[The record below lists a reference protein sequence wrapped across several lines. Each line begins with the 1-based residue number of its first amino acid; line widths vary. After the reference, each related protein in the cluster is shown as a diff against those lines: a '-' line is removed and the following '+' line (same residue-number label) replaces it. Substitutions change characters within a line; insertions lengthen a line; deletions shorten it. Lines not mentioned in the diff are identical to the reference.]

1 MATLVTNQQEFL
13 TEVIQ
18 NILPGSKNL
27 YFLVGYFYFSG
38 FEEIYEQ
45 VEDKQLKIL
54 VGMNI
59 EKDLSNNIKEY
70 YVLQELNLSR
80 LEIKRNYY
88 TSFVDIFNDTDFF
101 DSDRKIKAFRAF
113 LRKIEEGILEIKKT
127 ASPNHSK
134 MYLFEHKDGHSQ
146 GGKLPG
152 TMITGSSNLTLSGLR
167 GQQEIN
173 VILYDEYKTGK
184 KIFDELWESA
194 IDIVTEANILEF
206 TEEVIDKIWYKKL
219 YSPYLF
225 YVRVLYEY
233 FSIKIDQEITFPSQI
248 TKGKYFNL
256 QYQLDAIKRALV
268 VIEEH
273 NGVLIS
279 DVVGLGKSIIASA
292 IAYNLRKKVIIIAPP
307 HLFDQW
313 DKEYRTLFNLNAVV
327 FGSGSI
333 HKALDQLQDVWHNEE
348 VLIIVDEAHKY
359 RNEDTDDYLKLHQL
373 CQGNKVI
380 LLTATPFNNRPQDVF
395 SMIKLFQIPSRS
407 TIRTVDNLSYKFTEM
422 IKEYKD
428 INKKRR
434 KKSISEKELRRRIED
449 LARKI
454 RFIMEPIIIRRS
466 RIDLDK
472 IDFYRKDLEK
482 QKIKYV
488 FAEPPI
494 IKEYYLG
501 SLTELY
507 LSTLTLLAKE
517 DRNFSVDKTDLEE
530 GTGYIGTRYKS
541 AHYIIDLEK
550 FRKSITNEHADVES
564 IGIAQINLAKFMQR
578 LLVGRFESSLNAFKK
593 TLESMILSME
603 NIQKFYEKLKRVP
616 IYKKG
621 KLPSPDALLD
631 DLNDDALAE
640 ISDYSFEEE
649 LKKEYEKGL
658 VFVPTKDLKE
668 SFIIHLKHDI
678 KLLKQIYKNWF
689 EDGIQDDPKLESFTK
704 EIVKQLKDDPKR
716 KIVVFS
722 EYTDTARY
730 VFDNIKNDPVIK
742 AIYYSSAESNTVRRT
757 IKENFDASSEV
768 QKNKYNIIITTDALS
783 EGINLNRAGTIFN
796 YDIPYNPTRVIQRV
810 GRINR
815 IGKMLFEKLYIYNY
829 FPTEIG
835 EGLIRRKEI
844 STLKKAMID
853 TLLGEDT
860 QVLTDEEQLVSYFHE
875 QYSKALEAQER
886 ESWDVEYQNEYYNI
900 LSRKPELIEKAKA
913 IEHRSRTGRTV
924 KKYRSG
930 VLVFGKKGEDFT
942 FRLGIS
948 KTDSEAITAE
958 EALKLFKAEITEKK
972 KVVSDTFDD
981 IYQNAKENMYVTKSK
996 VSTKGKRARTLN
1008 KLKALITAVPQK
1020 KDYLQD
1026 LYTVGKELNSLPDG
1040 VYGIIRKIDTNSID
1054 QDIKLLMDTVP
1065 HSYLDKIIKAAKKI
1079 DEGAETLI
1087 LSEELI

>member
-18 NILPGSKNL
+18 NILPDSKNL

-45 VEDKQLKIL
+45 VGDKHLKIL

-59 EKDLSNNIKEY
+59 EKDLSNNIKEFF
-70 YVLQELNLSR
+70 VLQELNQSR
-80 LEIKRNYY
+80 LEIKKNYY
-88 TSFVDIFNDTDFF
+88 KSFVDIFNDTDFF
-101 DSDRKIKAFRAF
+101 DSDRKIKAFKAF
-113 LRKIEEGILEIKKT
+113 LKKIKEGSLEIKKT
-127 ASPNHSK
+127 TSPNHSK
-134 MYLFEHKDGHSQ
+134 MYLFEQKDDHSQ

-152 TMITGSSNLTLSGLR
+152 TMITGSSNLTLSGLK

-184 KIFDELWESA
+184 KIFDDLWEPA

-206 TEEVIDKIWYKKL
+206 TEEVIEKIWFEKL
-219 YSPYLF
+219 YTPYLF
-225 YVRVLYEY
+225 YVRVLHEY
-233 FSIKIDQEITFPSQI
+233 FSIKSDQEISFPSQI
-248 TKGKYFNL
+248 TKGKFFNL
-256 QYQLDAIKRALV
+256 QYQLDAIKRSLMI
-268 VIEEH
+268 IEEH

-292 IAYNLRKKVIIIAPP
+292 IAYNLRRKVIIIAPP
-307 HLFDQW
+307 HLYDQW
-313 DKEYRTLFNLNAVV
+313 DKEYRTLFDLNAVV
-327 FGSGSI
+327 FGSGSV
-333 HKALDQLQDVWHNEE
+333 HKALDQLQNVWHNEE

-359 RNEDTDDYLKLHQL
+359 RNEDTDDYIKLHQL

-395 SMIKLFQIPSRS
+395 SMIKLFQIPSKS
-407 TIRTVDNLSYKFTEM
+407 TIRTVDNLSYKFLEM

-428 INKKRR
+428 INNKRR
-434 KKSISEKELRRRIED
+434 KKSISEKELKNRIND

-472 IDFYRKDLEK
+472 IDFYRKDLKK

-501 SLTELY
+501 NLTELY

-517 DRNFSVDKTDLEE
+517 DRNFPVDLIDLDEE
-530 GTGYIGTRYKS
+530 TGYIGTRYKS

-640 ISDYSFEEE
+640 VGDYSFEEE

-658 VFVPTKDLKE
+658 VFIPKEELKK
-668 SFIIHLKHDI
+668 SFIIHLKHDL
-678 KLLKQIYKNWF
+678 KLLKQIHKNWF
-689 EDGIQDDPKLESFTK
+689 ENGIKEDPKLESFKK
-704 EIVKQLKDDPKR
+704 EIVKQLKEDPKR

-730 VFDNIKNDPVIK
+730 VFDNIKDDPIIK
-742 AIYYSSAESNTVRRT
+742 AIYYSSAESNKIRRT

-768 QKNKYNIIITTDALS
+768 QKDKYNIIITTDALS

-835 EGLIRRKEI
+835 EGHIRRKEI

-875 QYSKALEAQER
+875 QYSKALETQES

-900 LSRKPELIEKAKA
+900 LSGKPELLDKAKA
-913 IEHRSRTGRTV
+913 IEHRSRTRRTV
-924 KKYRSG
+924 KKDRSG

-958 EALKLFKAEITEKK
+958 EALKLFKAELTEQP
-972 KVVSDTFDD
+972 KVVSDTFDA
-981 IYQNAKENMYVTKSK
+981 IYQNAKENMYITKSK

-1008 KLKALITAVPQK
+1008 KLKALITAVPKK

-1040 VYGIIRKIDTNSID
+1040 VYSIIRKIDTNSID
-1054 QDIKLLMDTVP
+1054 EDIKELMNEVP

-1079 DEGAETLI
+1079 DEGTESLI